1 MHASG
6 PPQGV
11 SAEATSIPALSA
23 PPCNTFPMKAKI
35 SVSAP
40 SETAATVSSY
50 PAPAEPSP

>member
-35 SVSAP
+35 AVSAP
-40 SETAATVSSY
+40 SETAATVFLL
-50 PAPAEPSP
+50 PSTG